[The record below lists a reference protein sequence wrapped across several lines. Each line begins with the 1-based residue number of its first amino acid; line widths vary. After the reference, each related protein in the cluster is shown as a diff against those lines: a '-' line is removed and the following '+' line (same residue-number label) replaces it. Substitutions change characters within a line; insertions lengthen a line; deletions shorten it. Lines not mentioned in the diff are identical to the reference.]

1 MCIEFR
7 SSRWVEIV
15 VVYQE
20 LDHSCNKYC
29 DLIGQSEGS
38 ILHRKP
44 CNYLESHVTH
54 LESHVT
60 YLQKLCRALMMFNVS
75 SHHN

>member
-1 MCIEFR
+1 MT
-7 SSRWVEIV
+7 
-15 VVYQE
+15 
-20 LDHSCNKYC
+20 LDHTCNKYC

-60 YLQKLCRALMMFNVS
+60 HLENHVNCAFFDAPGKI
-75 SHHN
+75 